1 MLKNLVPSSL
11 HKWDLQILA
20 EKDLGSLLILY
31 PLGGMAEIED

>member
-31 PLGGMAEIED
+31 QLRGIKNI